1 MNELDPP
8 RIPAG
13 WRARPASQ
21 QPVYPDAAE
30 LAAVTADLRG
40 RPPLVFAGEVDSLR
54 AQMAAASRGRASG
67 RAGSRPRPRR
77 RTAGRPPA
85 QH

>member
-30 LAAVTADLRG
+30 LAAVTADLRS
-40 RPPLVFAGEVDSLR
+40 RPPLVFAGEVDSCR
-54 AQMAAASRGRASG
+54 ICNDIV
-67 RAGSRPRPRR
+67 
-77 RTAGRPPA
+77 
-85 QH
+85 